1 MNHIELK
8 SSLNTSKNIAPFLKI
23 SLLVDGCPLGADHFI
38 DLFELANSC
47 QSSGELWIFT
57 CSCGQPECAG
67 INDGIIVEHTESSVI
82 WTYVDPIANARI
94 NLMDDEE
101 YEAYQATKNS
111 IRLEFEADEYERGL
125 ATGIRQIQSLMVLGG
140 IRSISYHRDEWERS
154 LLLETDIFT
163 ARGHK
168 PYRRLIAKRIDIDAY
183 NGGNCQ
189 ANGIYFSIEELG
201 LPNELLAQF
210 SQWRLL
216 ESFAQSKEDL
226 PAYEKY
232 LSAGRAFCSELK
244 HYIGNGAV
252 VKFKYHP
259 PKCYNP
265 VAWEIT
271 EEIR

>member
-1 MNHIELK
+1 MNHIELR
-8 SSLNTSKNIAPFLKI
+8 SSLNTTQRDAPFLEI
-23 SLLVDGCPLGADHFI
+23 GLFVDGNPLGAGLFI
-38 DLFELANSC
+38 DLFELAKSC
-47 QSSGELWIFT
+47 QSSGEMWIFS
-57 CSCGQPECAG
+57 CSCGQPLDAG
-67 INDGIIVEHTESSVI
+67 VTDGITVEHAENSMI
-82 WTYVDPIANARI
+82 WNFTDPISDLEIQDLN
-94 NLMDDEE
+94 DEE
-101 YEAYQATKNS
+101 YDAARKPMCFKFEPNSYQRN
-111 IRLEFEADEYERGL
+111 IDE
-125 ATGIRQIQSLMVLGG
+125 GIRRIISLMVLGKS
-140 IRSISYHRDEWERS
+140 RTLSMDEREWERLSS
-154 LLLETDIFT
+154 LSTEVFSNRIPRLN
-163 ARGHK
+163 
-168 PYRRLIAKRIDIDAY
+168 RRLIAKRVDINAY
-183 NGGNCQ
+183 HGGNIQ
-189 ANGIYFSIEELG
+189 VNGIYFSIEELG

-265 VAWEIT
+265 AAWEIT